1 MASLRRQA
9 STESHKTFEDVFEKI
24 YKEAFTL
31 LVDKQRRYGDSNIE
45 QLGLHGVIS
54 RIAHDKTARAKKFL
68 NGKIESGVVVL
79 DELPDGQGESMED
92 TLLDIANYA
101 LIAVSLLRG
110 EWGRPMREE
119 TKSEK
124 P

>member
-1 MASLRRQA
+1 M
-9 STESHKTFEDVFEKI
+9 
-24 YKEAFTL
+24 
-31 LVDKQRRYGDSNIE
+31 
-45 QLGLHGVIS
+45 
-54 RIAHDKTARAKKFL
+54 
-68 NGKIESGVVVL
+68 L